1 MKERRMFRTRAI
13 AGVLVLMV
21 AGGVFAVRGASPA
34 AFGRQTGGQPPIG
47 VGQVPSPLPLSNV
60 IRERGSSVTPAYEGW
75 YHDKD
80 GTVRFLVGYLNRNT
94 KQEFDIPAGP
104 NNRVEPGDPDQG
116 QPTHFNAGRQW
127 GVFTI
132 KVPKDLGTKKMSWTI
147 VANGFTNTIS
157 LHTRPEWIVEP
168 YEDAAQK
175 NTPPVLR
182 FEAEGPSFTGP
193 PSTIA
198 TTYTATAGEPLAV
211 TTWVTD
217 EGSKLNIPP
226 PAPAGR
232 GRGRG
237 RGAADAE
244 FPPPQPPL
252 LITWT
257 MFRGPGAVK
266 FEPAKLPINSAQGGK
281 VTTMATFTAPG
292 AYILRVEGNDS
303 SGVGGGGFQCCW
315 TNAHVAVTVKPGPA
329 AK

>member
-1 MKERRMFRTRAI
+1 MKERRMSRTRAI

-329 AK
+329 AT

>member
-1 MKERRMFRTRAI
+1 MKERRMSRTRAI

>member
-1 MKERRMFRTRAI
+1 MKERRMSRTRAI

-147 VANGFTNTIS
+147 VANGFTNTIT

-198 TTYTATAGEPLAV
+198 MTYTTTAGEPLAV
-211 TTWVTD
+211 TAWVTD
-217 EGSKLNIPP
+217 EGPKLNIPP
-226 PAPAGR
+226 PATGR